1 MPNFRCDQWQFSDR
15 IFIAHYQIRV
25 VCNIDCNH
33 AVQML
38 KIAEMG
44 YHVSSIC
51 PIEAS
56 SDEAWKS
63 FKIVEYQ
70 EYMFAR

>member
-33 AVQML
+33 AEQML

-44 YHVSSIC
+44 YHVESIVHL
-51 PIEAS
+51 PNRGVLWRGLE
-56 SDEAWKS
+56 KL
-63 FKIVEYQ
+63 
-70 EYMFAR
+70 